1 MGGPVSTVRILVA
14 PRAAGYLTTR
24 QVVGNI
30 GSALLRRLVATG
42 RHELVGVVRR
52 PPEAV
57 VHLAWGFQPSHREDQ
72 LAALGVGGTQRVIG
86 AVTAAKVPHLVH
98 MSSLGAYSPQQDDA
112 PVDES
117 WPTGGV
123 PTSMYSRHRVA
134 AARLLDRL
142 ETDAPEVVVT
152 RMRPGIVGQRNAGSA
167 LLRYALRAVTA
178 QDIAHVVGARLA
190 RVPSAAVRAAV
201 SVLRPRS
208 VVRSLGRFARR
219 GPVSSRQRP

>member
-1 MGGPVSTVRILVA
+1 
-14 PRAAGYLTTR
+14 
-24 QVVGNI
+24 
-30 GSALLRRLVATG
+30 
-42 RHELVGVVRR
+42 
-52 PPEAV
+52 
-57 VHLAWGFQPSHREDQ
+57 
-72 LAALGVGGTQRVIG
+72 
-86 AVTAAKVPHLVH
+86 
-98 MSSLGAYSPQQDDA
+98 
-112 PVDES
+112 
-117 WPTGGV
+117 
-123 PTSMYSRHRVA
+123 MYSRHRVA